1 MTSEPAPGTGGDGRT
16 LAPYDLF
23 SLGLSVYV
31 LLALLVGVLV
41 PMDAASR
48 QVLQTADNAV
58 CVFFLLDFVRGLLRA
73 ERKLAYL
80 KWGWLDLLASI
91 PTVDALRFAR
101 VARIVR
107 IIRLL
112 RGFRSA
118 RHLIAFALLRRA
130 QAAAWGMALASFVLV
145 VFSSVAIL
153 EVERGA
159 EGANIDSAPDAV
171 WWAYVTITTVGY
183 GDQFPVTTEGRLIAA
198 VLMAA
203 GVGLF
208 GTFTGYVA
216 TWFLQP
222 GGAAREAE
230 IHALERRLARLE
242 NAPRPGHRDE

>member
-1 MTSEPAPGTGGDGRT
+1 MTSERTSADGGSGRT

-31 LLALLVGVLV
+31 LLALLAAVLV
-41 PMDAASR
+41 PLDAPTR

-58 CVFFLLDFVRGLLRA
+58 CAFFFLDFVRSLLRA

-91 PTVDALRFAR
+91 PMVDALRFAR

-118 RHLIAFALLRRA
+118 RHLIAFALQRRA

-159 EGANIDSAPDAV
+159 EGANIDSAADAV
-171 WWAYVTITTVGY
+171 WWAYVTMTTVGY
-183 GDQFPVTTEGRLIAA
+183 GDHFPVTSEGRLIAA

-222 GGAAREAE
+222 GDATQRAE
-230 IHALERRLARLE
+230 IDSLERRVARLE
-242 NAPRPGHRDE
+242 NAPRSRES